1 MQYLPSAFHEEAHLY
16 KIVPTYIYTKPQKR
30 VCDVPWTFQT
40 NETSESPGLC
50 FLTSS
55 PWTLLPL
62 EPFTPLLTPEILSS
76 SKIHFLCVYTMEYYS
91 AVKKNSFESVLN
103 DISKIT
109 LRKKWSIFLCPLKKG
124 VVSHILGT
132 RKSSGDSE

>member
-91 AVKKNSFESVLN
+91 AVKKNSFESVLMRWMKLEP
-103 DISKIT
+103 IIQSEVSQKE
-109 LRKKWSIFLCPLKKG
+109 KHQYSILT
-124 VVSHILGT
+124 HIYGI
-132 RKSSGDSE
+132 